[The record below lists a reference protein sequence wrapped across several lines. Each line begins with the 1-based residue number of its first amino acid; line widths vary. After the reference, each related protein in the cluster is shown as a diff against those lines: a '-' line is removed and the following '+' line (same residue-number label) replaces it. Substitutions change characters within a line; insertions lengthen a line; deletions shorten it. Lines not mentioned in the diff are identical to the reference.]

1 MPDAGESH
9 VRGQVL
15 ERTSTLILEIA
26 DSVVIVLDVENTL
39 ERLLN
44 YQVTK
49 FFFFP
54 LETSLKIRW
63 NLAFQID
70 ENGLEMDPILQLVKG
85 MSH

>member
-49 FFFFP
+49 FFFFSP
-54 LETSLKIRW
+54 RNLFKNQLEFGIS
-63 NLAFQID
+63 N
-70 ENGLEMDPILQLVKG
+70 
-85 MSH
+85 

>member
-15 ERTSTLILEIA
+15 ECTSTLILEIA

-49 FFFFP
+49 FFFSPRNLFKNQ
-54 LETSLKIRW
+54 LEFGIS
-63 NLAFQID
+63 N
-70 ENGLEMDPILQLVKG
+70 
-85 MSH
+85 